1 MTELSV
7 SVVIGA
13 TSIDVSDNISRGNGK
28 GTVIRVEVTM
38 EDVILITVQLGTGK

>member
-1 MTELSV
+1 M

-13 TSIDVSDNISRGNGK
+13 TSTIDVSDDISREGGGK
-28 GTVIRVEVTM
+28 GTVIGVEVSI